1 MRNAF
6 NSVDKE
12 GSATLEFDDFKVMT
26 PSLLSQFSLIYV
38 CRSHWNNPVPVVSVT
53 CEFLPVKC
61 LPRIS
66 AAFEVQKNCRLK
78 VAKLIRLNTI
88 IAFSTNSNWFIN
100 RVSWNDFARIW
111 QTRNV
116 WVFVGSLIGEKIPGE
131 NHVTSFLFGFNSNSF
146 QAFLFIFLPFL
157 SH

>member
-6 NSVDKE
+6 NAVDKE
-12 GSATLEFDDFKVMT
+12 GSATLEFDYFKVMT
-26 PSLLSQFSLIYV
+26 PSLPLQFSWIYV

-53 CEFLPVKC
+53 CDFLPVKC
-61 LPRIS
+61 LPRIG
-66 AAFEVQKNCRLK
+66 AAFEVQKNCGVK
-78 VAKLIRLNTI
+78 VAALIRLNTI

-116 WVFVGSLIGEKIPGE
+116 WAFVGSLIGEKIPGE
-131 NHVTSFLFGFNSNSF
+131 NDVTSFLFRFNSNSF
-146 QAFLFIFLPFL
+146 QVFFFIFSPFL